1 MRMLI
6 SIVLSIILVV
16 IVASTMSYYLFI
28 KDNRQNL
35 EVYVDSEGLIYV
47 NGVISTE
54 QRASNLVNDP
64 GYISSISYHPRCKR
78 ALLFWAVFISRK
90 KSRVMPGFLR

>member
-64 GYISSISYHPRCKR
+64 GYISSISYHPDASVHYCFGQC
-78 ALLFWAVFISRK
+78 L
-90 KSRVMPGFLR
+90 